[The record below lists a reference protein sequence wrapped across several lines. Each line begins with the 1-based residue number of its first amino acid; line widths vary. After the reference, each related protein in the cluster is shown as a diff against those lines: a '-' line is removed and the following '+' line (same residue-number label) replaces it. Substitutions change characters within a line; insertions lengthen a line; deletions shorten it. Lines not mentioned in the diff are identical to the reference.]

1 MFRDKAVPLADDS
14 PQVALEDRVRRIQNG
29 SKVYQIS
36 LNQGYLKQLNLW
48 QQGAATK
55 HSVAL
60 RPVEISR
67 PAYIIQPAEVLD
79 E

>member
-1 MFRDKAVPLADDS
+1 MFRDKPVPLADGS
-14 PQVALEDRVRRIQNG
+14 PACALEERIRKIQNG

-36 LNQGYLKQLNLW
+36 LNQGYLQQLNLCE
-48 QQGAATK
+48 QGASTK

-60 RPVEISR
+60 RPVVIER